1 MVKKQ
6 VINFLAKN
14 FKGNVEGKTIIITG
28 GNSGIGFEASRMC
41 AYLKMNVIIAARSI
55 ERGVKA
61 VESIQKE
68 FPESSISFMKVDM
81 SEEESVKNFVE
92 EIIDKK
98 IDVDVFYHNAGIF
111 RIPYQLKENRE
122 LTISTNFYGP
132 LMVNSLLNPYLHSL
146 KHEVKMIITGSVA
159 VRWSKITND
168 ILEPSPKLSRMRRYS
183 NSKLM
188 DSFLFKY
195 LFDNDKDSNIRY
207 YMVHPGV
214 CYTPLFKK
222 TYKKL
227 FGEIVDLVMH
237 IFANPAWKSALA
249 AASAISEDAVEGEF
263 YGPTCMF
270 NSVGYPHKNRFM
282 NKRYGREKELIEK
295 SEEIVGYHLLA
306 KNK

>member
-6 VINFLAKN
+6 VIKFIDKN
-14 FKGNVEGKTIIITG
+14 FKGNVEGKTIVITG
-28 GNSGIGFEASRMC
+28 GNSGIGFEAARTC
-41 AYLKMNVIIAARSI
+41 AYLKMNVIIAARSF
-55 ERGVKA
+55 ERGNKA
-61 VESIQKE
+61 VESIKKE
-68 FPESSISFMKVDM
+68 FPESQVSFMHVDM
-81 SEEESVKNFVE
+81 SEEESVKSFVK

-98 IDVDVFYHNAGIF
+98 VDIDIFYHNAGIF

-132 LMVNSLLNPYLHSL
+132 LMTNSLLNPYLNSL
-146 KHEVKMIITGSVA
+146 NHDVKMIITGSVA
-159 VRWSKITND
+159 VRWSKITSD
-168 ILEPSPKLSRMRRYS
+168 ILAPSPKLSRMRRYS

-188 DSFLFKY
+188 DSLLFKY
-195 LFDNDKDSNIRY
+195 LYDNDKSNIKY

-249 AASAISEDAVEGEF
+249 AIKAISSDAVEGEF

-270 NSVGYPHKNRFM
+270 NSIGYPHTNKFM
-282 NKRYGREKELIEK
+282 NKRYGKEKELIEQ
-295 SEEIVGYHLLA
+295 SENIVGYHLLT
-306 KNK
+306 KKK